1 MHCAGRGA
9 AATCWRSTA
18 AHTLASSC
26 AGDTPHS
33 DCSHWHY
40 AHPSS
45 SSSSSSSFR
54 PFSAFTARSTRAS
67 SGAEG
72 MDTSLWECPDGSAGQ
87 PQSPARSSATRRQ
100 SSSRWRQWRPS
111 AHGEW
116 YTNTVSVP
124 PFIPKRSFY
133 QDRLGTK
140 HRESS
145 TQKSRGFPRCAD
157 GRALDHWSGRKNGL
171 CRAPFDSKDRT
182 FAKTGSGQT

>member
-1 MHCAGRGA
+1 
-9 AATCWRSTA
+9 
-18 AHTLASSC
+18 
-26 AGDTPHS
+26 
-33 DCSHWHY
+33 
-40 AHPSS
+40 
-45 SSSSSSSFR
+45 
-54 PFSAFTARSTRAS
+54 
-67 SGAEG
+67 

-145 TQKSRGFPRCAD
+145 TQNRAVFPGVPMGGPSITGAVGKTASVAR
-157 GRALDHWSGRKNGL
+157 RLI
-171 CRAPFDSKDRT
+171 
-182 FAKTGSGQT
+182 AKTEHLPRQARDKQRKS